1 MWLLFTRKLAK
12 IRGSLNTQESQ
23 MYTERLSAAGL
34 SNRLELG
41 DFYRPRARLW
51 ECSQSGVQNNKI
63 SFYRSV
69 VLSSR
74 LAVFPQT
81 FKGSISGSI
90 HYGKEAACNS
100 FMHLSQPSILTKRYR
115 PLALGLWGRGFR
127 DNLFLD
133 SKSEPE
139 QMCWIILLLWQPDVL
154 ERYT

>member
-51 ECSQSGVQNNKI
+51 ECSQSGVQNNRI

-90 HYGKEAACNS
+90 HYGRKQHAIVSC
-100 FMHLSQPSILTKRYR
+100 
-115 PLALGLWGRGFR
+115 ALVNPAYLPNVTVRWHWVCEVADF
-127 DNLFLD
+127 
-133 SKSEPE
+133 E
-139 QMCWIILLLWQPDVL
+139 II
-154 ERYT
+154 YS